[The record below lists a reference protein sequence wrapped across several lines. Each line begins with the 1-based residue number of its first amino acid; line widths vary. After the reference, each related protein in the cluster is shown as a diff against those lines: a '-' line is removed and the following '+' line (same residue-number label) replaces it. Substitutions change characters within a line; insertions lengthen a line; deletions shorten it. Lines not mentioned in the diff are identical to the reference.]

1 MHVHGYHD
9 DGARANRTSQ
19 VVEILDGMD
28 PQMRE
33 HMIDRFF
40 DMTDPSQST
49 VRAPSYKTEHRG
61 RPTGKDEQSRRR
73 IPSFTNLIT
82 SGSKVTQTNAMS
94 RRRGRGRGSGVRNT
108 QSTYDH
114 SPIPPIRDTYIE
126 QLPVVIQ
133 RHISHTV
140 DVKPGGHCGF
150 RAIAALI
157 GYGEECWFQVRYELM
172 EEIQQNKRQ
181 YDQLYSVREMADNLL
196 FLLNNFEQPA
206 PERHWMECMTLGI
219 VIASRYN
226 LVLHTF
232 GQNNWNCF
240 THLPLRSP
248 PVPDQERREIAIAH
262 VGRHF
267 VQVFLHPHYP
277 VPPFPTWWWNHSSDE
292 AKGWAAR
299 YITRVN
305 LWYEITGTGA
315 NGPGAKFGGNID

>member
-40 DMTDPSQST
+40 DMADPSQST
-49 VRAPSYKTEHRG
+49 VRAPSYKTKHRG
-61 RPTGKDEQSRRR
+61 RPTDKDEQSRRR
-73 IPSFTNLIT
+73 IPSFADIIT
-82 SGSKVTQTNAMS
+82 SGSKVTQTNATS
-94 RRRGRGRGSGVRNT
+94 RRRGRRRGSGVRNT

-114 SPIPPIRDTYIE
+114 SPIPPISNTYIE

-133 RHISHTV
+133 HHISHTV
-140 DVKPGGHCGF
+140 DVEPDGHCGF

-157 GYGEECWFQVRYELM
+157 GYGEEGWFQVRYDLK

-181 YDQLYSVREMADNLL
+181 YDQLYPDREMTDNLL
-196 FLLNNFEQPA
+196 FLLNYYGQPT
-206 PERHWMECMTLGI
+206 PERHWMESMTLGI

-232 GQNNWNCF
+232 G
-240 THLPLRSP
+240 
-248 PVPDQERREIAIAH
+248 
-262 VGRHF
+262 
-267 VQVFLHPHYP
+267 
-277 VPPFPTWWWNHSSDE
+277 
-292 AKGWAAR
+292 
-299 YITRVN
+299 
-305 LWYEITGTGA
+305 
-315 NGPGAKFGGNID
+315 